1 MSIARCN
8 HIWIDGRSVAWIDQ
22 TNVKVIEI
30 ALEQLAHGA
39 SVEQIVDQ
47 RGG

>member
-8 HIWIDGRSVAWIDQ
+8 HIWIDGRNVAWIDQ